1 MNGIKKYKVIDA
13 KTSINNNLTTMS
25 DVTSTCTNNQKPIYK
40 MIDGDATAG
49 TITKV
54 EMRGGQAQ
62 QAFGDLDFSSGK
74 IQIQLESN
82 VEFWVNSSASDFTQY
97 LIRPRIK

>member
-1 MNGIKKYKVIDA
+1 M
-13 KTSINNNLTTMS
+13 INKADLS
-25 DVTSTCTNNQKPIYK
+25 SSCTPNQQPIYK

-54 EMRGGQAQ
+54 EMRGGQAE
-62 QAFGDLDFSSGK
+62 QAFGIAKG
-74 IQIQLESN
+74 QRTEIQLETG
-82 VEFWVNSSASDFTQY
+82 VDFWVNTNTTDFTQY